1 MSALPADALPAII
14 VPTSAEVSADPSSW
28 FPRWRERWLSWG
40 VAPAWCDVLAGLG
53 PQLGRVGDEL
63 AARLAAG
70 ERILPAPQH
79 VFRAL
84 SIPPE
89 DVRVLIIGQDPY
101 PTEGHPIGLAFAC
114 DASVRPLPRSLVNI
128 YRELA
133 DDVGLAPAAHGDLS
147 RWLAQGVMLL
157 NSSLTVTRGE
167 AGSHSRCGW
176 HEVTGAIVSE
186 LGRRGARRQGSGQ
199 HGPGRYGS
207 GHYGSGQQ
215 TQGQYGA
222 GAPVCILWGRHAQSF
237 DPMLQEHPVIKSA
250 HPSPLSAR
258 RGFFGSRPFSRANQ
272 ALVSMGYDPI
282 DWTV

>member
-1 MSALPADALPAII
+1 MGFMSSVPDDRSAPASQLSAVV
-14 VPTSAEVSADPSSW
+14 VPTSAEVTADPSGW
-28 FPRWRERWLSWG
+28 FPRWRERWMGWG

-63 AARLAAG
+63 TARLAAG
-70 ERILPAPQH
+70 QRILPAPQH

-84 SIPPE
+84 SVPPE

-133 DDVGLAPAAHGDLS
+133 DDVGLDPAAHGDLS

-157 NSSLTVTRGE
+157 NTSLTVTRGE
-167 AGSHSRCGW
+167 AGSHSLIGW
-176 HEVTGAIVSE
+176 HEITGAVVAE
-186 LGRRGARRQGSGQ
+186 LGRRGTAGQG
-199 HGPGRYGS
+199 
-207 GHYGSGQQ
+207 
-215 TQGQYGA
+215 
-222 GAPVCILWGRHAQSF
+222 GAPVAVLWGRHAQGF
-237 DPMLQEHPVIKSA
+237 APLLEGHPVIESA

-258 RGFFGSRPFSRANQ
+258 RGFFGSRPFSRANE
-272 ALVSMGYDPI
+272 ALISMGYDPI